1 MRVRNLAS
9 FVKVAKLGSFRAAS
23 TQLHISQPAI
33 SARIN
38 ALEDELG
45 VQLFRRGKS
54 GTHLTQKGIAL
65 LDYAENILALSEK
78 MQAEAGEQSQLKGTL
93 KIGVAD
99 TLAHLWLSPLLQ
111 QWQREHPQMSFELT
125 SDVTPV
131 LTKQL
136 QQHQIDLS
144 LMVSQTPSNSA
155 LESEVLCQYP
165 LVWVQKTLTQ
175 SVASEDQTWSV
186 AEMAKRPILSFPRE
200 TMPWQYC
207 QKLFKQ
213 ETAVIHTCSSVA
225 SLISLAEQGVG
236 IALLPQPLVEDKIR
250 AGSLQ
255 VMCCEV
261 EPVNIQF
268 CCSWRVDE
276 ERSLPK
282 LLANSARD
290 IVNQGH

>member
-23 TQLHISQPAI
+23 SQLHISQPAV

-54 GTHLTQKGIAL
+54 GTHLTQKGTAL

-78 MQAEAGEQSQLKGTL
+78 MQAEANEKSQLKGTL
-93 KIGVAD
+93 KVGVAD

-111 QWQREHPQMSFELT
+111 QWQKEHPQMSFELT

-136 QQHQIDLS
+136 QHHQIDLS
-144 LMVSQTPSNSA
+144 LMVSQSPSNSA
-155 LESEVLCQYP
+155 IVSEVLCRYP
-165 LVWVQKTLTQ
+165 QVWVQKT
-175 SVASEDQTWSV
+175 SSEKPIGEEPQVWSI
-186 AEMAKRPILSFPRE
+186 AEMAKQPILSFPRE
-200 TMPWQYC
+200 TAPWQYC
-207 QKLFKQ
+207 QKLFKHEQ
-213 ETAVIHTCSSVA
+213 AVIHTCSSVA

-236 IALLPQPLVEDKIR
+236 IALLPLPLVEDKIR
-250 AGSLQ
+250 SGSLK
-255 VMCCEV
+255 VIVCEMAPIDI
-261 EPVNIQF
+261 EF

-276 ERSLPK
+276 ETSLPK
-282 LLANSARD
+282 LLANSARE
-290 IVNQGH
+290 IVNQT

>member
-23 TQLHISQPAI
+23 AQLHISQPAI

-45 VQLFRRGKS
+45 VALFRRGKS
-54 GTHLTQKGIAL
+54 GTHLTQKGTEL

-78 MQAEAGEQSQLKGTL
+78 MQAQAGEQSQLKGTL
-93 KIGVAD
+93 KIGIAD

-111 QWQREHPQMSFELT
+111 YWQLEHPQLSFELT

-144 LMVSQTPSNSA
+144 LMVMENPPNSA
-155 LESEVLCQYP
+155 LVSELLCRYRQ
-165 LVWVQKTLTQ
+165 VWVQKPQSSNQNTLSIAQ
-175 SVASEDQTWSV
+175 
-186 AEMAKRPILSFPRE
+186 MAKRPILSFPRE
-200 TMPWQYC
+200 TAPWYYC
-207 QKLFKQ
+207 QKLFKS
-213 ETAVIHTCSSVA
+213 ESAVIHTCSSVA
-225 SLISLAEQGVG
+225 SLINLAEQGVG
-236 IALLPQPLVEDKIR
+236 IALLPLPLVEDKLR
-250 AGSLQ
+250 SEELQ
-255 VMCCEV
+255 KIDCEV
-261 EPVNIQF
+261 TPIDIEF

-276 ERSLPK
+276 SRNLPK
-282 LLANSARD
+282 LLANSARE
-290 IVNQGH
+290 IVNQEREE